1 MKKNYILLII
11 IGAFFISC
19 KKDAFLEVVP
29 LDSPA
34 DVSFYS
40 NETELKMAINACYN
54 YIDENY
60 VWEGDLMTDISWYRV
75 SSPTQAVGRGEITSL
90 TEGRINGLWIEQYRG
105 ISRCNYVLAYMSR
118 AKANTNPEVY
128 SRIAGEARFLRAF
141 YYSYLIEMYGG
152 VPLVTTPVTSQEA
165 LTYSRTP
172 KDEIVDFLLNELDQ
186 AYEDLPLRYTPDD
199 KAGATKGSALALK
212 ARIALFNKRYK
223 EAAAAAKSLMDL
235 KIYSLHNN
243 ITELFQYSGQRSNN
257 EVILE
262 MQFSR
267 GTRTHAQPQS
277 YFSRMT
283 GGYSEKVPL
292 QSLVDSYECT
302 DGLTIDKSPLYDPA
316 HPFDNRDP
324 RLDQT
329 IIHDGMVFGG
339 FVFSTNPADVTTLNV
354 TTGKQVANSDVQN
367 AFASFSGYLWH
378 KYADEA
384 DIANRKESVLS
395 CILMRYAEVLLNYAE
410 AKIELN
416 EIDASLLDAINQVRA
431 RAYGTTVAETGKYPA
446 IVTTNQAELRKII
459 RRERKVELAGEG
471 LRLFDIR
478 RWNIAHIVM
487 PGTIYGR
494 PAGDFSL
501 MGIPVFDE
509 NGNPD
514 YSAYRT
520 RLKTIED
527 RTFNRDRDY
536 LWPIPQKEINL
547 NTNIVQNPNY

>member
-1 MKKNYILLII
+1 MKRIYILSII
-11 IGAFFISC
+11 TGTLFISC
-19 KKDAFLEVVP
+19 KNDAFLELVP
-29 LDSPA
+29 LDRPA

-54 YIDENY
+54 YIDENF

-75 SSPTQAVGRGEITSL
+75 SSPTQAVGRGEATSL
-90 TEGRINGLWIEQYRG
+90 TEGRINGLWIEHYRG

-118 AKANTNPEVY
+118 AKANTNPDVY
-128 SRIAGEARFLRAF
+128 QRIAGEARFLRAF

-152 VPLVTTPVTSQEA
+152 VPLITAPVTSQDA
-165 LTYSRTP
+165 LTYSKTP
-172 KDEIVDFLLNELDQ
+172 KNEIVDFLLLELDQ

-199 KAGATKGSALALK
+199 KSGATKGAALALK
-212 ARIALFNKRYK
+212 SRIALFNKRY
-223 EAAAAAKSLMDL
+223 AAAAEAAKSLMDL
-235 KIYSLHNN
+235 KAYSLHKN
-243 ITELFQYSGQRSNN
+243 ITELFQYSGQRLNN

-262 MQFSR
+262 MQFLT
-267 GTRTHAQPQS
+267 GTRIHAQPQS

-354 TTGKQVANSDVQN
+354 NTGQQVANSDVQN

-378 KYADEA
+378 KYADEG
-384 DIANRKESVLS
+384 DIANRRASTLS
-395 CILMRYAEVLLNYAE
+395 CVLMRYAEVLLNYAE

-416 EIDASLLDAINQVRA
+416 EIDASVLDAINQLRA
-431 RAYGTTVAETGKYPA
+431 RAYNVTVGETDEYPEITTTD
-446 IVTTNQAELRKII
+446 QAELRKII

-514 YSAYRT
+514 YSAYET
-520 RLKTIED
+520 HLKTIED
-527 RTFNRDRDY
+527 RAFDASRDY